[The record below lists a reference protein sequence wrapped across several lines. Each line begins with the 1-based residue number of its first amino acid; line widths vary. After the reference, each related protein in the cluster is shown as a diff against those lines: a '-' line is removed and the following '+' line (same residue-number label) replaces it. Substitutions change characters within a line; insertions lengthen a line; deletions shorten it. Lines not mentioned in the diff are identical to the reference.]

1 MDPTFGIKFFGALF
15 AVMNPLIVLPIF
27 LGLTGDLSLGEQR
40 RTAVSSVAYA
50 AVMCLVVGLAG
61 QQILSFFGINIDNF
75 RVAGGMVLTGI
86 ALSMLNGK
94 SSPTHAGNDQE
105 RTDFEASENIS
116 FYPMTFPIIVGPGTI
131 ATLVVFFQQARTPAD
146 WLTCA
151 AVLAAVLVILL
162 VVLYFAASIGKRLS
176 RTLRVIVTRVMGIIL
191 LAIAINMFGAGLVK
205 MLPGLGATLAVA
217 T

>member
-27 LGLTGDLSLGEQR
+27 IGLTGDLSLSEQR
-40 RTAVSSVAYA
+40 KTAITSVSYA
-50 AVMCLVVGLAG
+50 AIMCLVVGLAG
-61 QQILSFFGINIDNF
+61 QQILVFFGINIDNF

-86 ALSMLNGK
+86 AFNMLNGK

-105 RTDFEASENIS
+105 KTDFKATENIS

-131 ATLVVFFQQARTPAD
+131 ATLVVFVQQARTPTD
-146 WLTCA
+146 WITCA
-151 AVLAAVLVILL
+151 VVLLTVLIILA

-205 MLPGLGATLAVA
+205 MLPGLAG
-217 T
+217 